1 MSKSFLWKQS
11 ICISENKIPKKKNKK
26 KKCVFKNLVC
36 AGIFGFMYDFFVYD
50 GKIYGHI
57 MLDDGKFGHLQKCPE
72 VAAKLG
78 NDLRGY
84 KN

>member
-1 MSKSFLWKQS
+1 MYSKILFAVASLAL
-11 ICISENKIPKKKNKK
+11 CMIS
-26 KKCVFKNLVC
+26 L
-36 AGIFGFMYDFFVYD
+36 FMM
-50 GKIYGHI
+50 GKFMVI

>member
-1 MSKSFLWKQS
+1 MYSKILFALASLAL
-11 ICISENKIPKKKNKK
+11 CMIS
-26 KKCVFKNLVC
+26 L
-36 AGIFGFMYDFFVYD
+36 FMM
-50 GKIYGHI
+50 GKFMVI

-84 KN
+84 KY

>member
-1 MSKSFLWKQS
+1 
-11 ICISENKIPKKKNKK
+11 
-26 KKCVFKNLVC
+26 
-36 AGIFGFMYDFFVYD
+36 MYDFFVYD

-78 NDLRGY
+78 NDLCGY